1 MDTKNLVI
9 YDNTGRIFM
18 QMAGSYPVP
27 QGGIQFIEAGVP
39 EGKILSKMDTTVT
52 PNIPIFEDI
61 PKTELQIAQEKIQML
76 EQTSAEVMNLLA
88 TVTTSS

>member
-1 MDTKNLVI
+1 MKTLVI
-9 YDNTGRIFM
+9 YDNTGYIYV
-18 QMAGSYPVP
+18 QITGVKTPE
-27 QGGIQFIEAGVP
+27 GGINYLEVEIP
-39 EGKILSKMDTTVT
+39 EGKRISKIDTTST
-52 PNIPIFEDI
+52 PNVPVFEDM